1 MSFSAS
7 EKDTLQRLASR
18 VAEIAADP
26 VQTVRRNLWYKHNGL
41 RPEKIMV
48 LCFPEGSWEEL
59 LPESVLVAEDP
70 LARAWEWQLLARI
83 YGWEHIHDDQVTE
96 ATFDVPHVCEPDG
109 WSLQEERI
117 VPENRGAFT
126 WKAPLKD
133 WGDLSKLSRRKTTVD
148 EEETRRRL
156 DIAHE
161 LFDGIL
167 EVRNRGGHWWSLG
180 ITGTAIMLRGLGQ
193 LMLDIHD
200 SPDRVHEMM
209 SRLRDATMDRL
220 DFLESNGLL
229 CLNNGCDY
237 VGSGGL
243 GFSDEL
249 PAEDFAGTVRC
260 KDMWGF
266 GEAQEF
272 VSVSPAMFEEFSLQY
287 QLPMLERFGLNCYG
301 CCEPLDTRLEV
312 VKKLPRLRR
321 ISISPWA
328 DLEISAE
335 SLEDNFVFSYKP
347 NPSVLAALTLDEELV
362 RNQLREAVRVTEG
375 CVLEMVM
382 KDTHTV
388 NRQPERI
395 ERWTQIAQEVAAEAV
410 CTR

>member
-1 MSFSAS
+1 
-7 EKDTLQRLASR
+7 
-18 VAEIAADP
+18 
-26 VQTVRRNLWYKHNGL
+26 
-41 RPEKIMV
+41 
-48 LCFPEGSWEEL
+48 
-59 LPESVLVAEDP
+59 
-70 LARAWEWQLLARI
+70 
-83 YGWEHIHDDQVTE
+83 
-96 ATFDVPHVCEPDG
+96 
-109 WSLQEERI
+109 
-117 VPENRGAFT
+117 
-126 WKAPLKD
+126 
-133 WGDLSKLSRRKTTVD
+133 
-148 EEETRRRL
+148 
-156 DIAHE
+156 
-161 LFDGIL
+161 
-167 EVRNRGGHWWSLG
+167 
-180 ITGTAIMLRGLGQ
+180 MLRGLGQ
-193 LMLDIHD
+193 LMLDIYD

-249 PAEDFAGTVRC
+249 PAGDFTGTVRC

-312 VKKLPRLRR
+312 VKKIPRLRR

-335 SLEDNFVFSYKP
+335 SLEDKYIFSYKP
-347 NPSVLAALTLDEELV
+347 NPSVLAAITLDEDLI
-362 RNQLREAVRVTEG
+362 RNLLREAVCIAEG

-388 NRQPERI
+388 NHEPERI
-395 ERWTQIAQEVAAEAV
+395 ERWTEIAQEVASEAAYA
-410 CTR
+410 